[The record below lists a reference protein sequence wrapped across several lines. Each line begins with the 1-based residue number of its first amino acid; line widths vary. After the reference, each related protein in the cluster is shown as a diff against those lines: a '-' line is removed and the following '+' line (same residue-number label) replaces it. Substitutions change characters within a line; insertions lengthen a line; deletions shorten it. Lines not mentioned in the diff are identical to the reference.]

1 MNNLI
6 CDDRVDTEKLAA
18 YIDGLSDEEF
28 EAFASKAKYQKSFTK
43 INHQVGDSEVVF
55 SCQNIETR
63 TRSMYQIFN
72 GDCLAELQNIPDA
85 SIDMVLTDPPY
96 SSGGLFAGNRKQD
109 TRTKYCSKEHEGAA
123 RFQNFSGDNMD
134 QRSFTAFCREVF
146 AQVRSKVKE
155 GGILGAFIDWRN
167 LPAMADAVQMAG
179 FIWLGIVVWD
189 KRTSRPTPELF
200 RNDCEYL
207 VWGSNGSRP
216 APMVKGCKVAAGC
229 YSVPGVQSKDK
240 HHQTEKPVP
249 LLEQLLQL
257 VPDGGAVLD
266 PFMGSGSTGVA
277 CMNMGL
283 DFYGI
288 ELDPGY
294 FKTSQKR
301 IEEAEF

>member
-1 MNNLI
+1 
-6 CDDRVDTEKLAA
+6 
-18 YIDGLSDEEF
+18 
-28 EAFASKAKYQKSFTK
+28 
-43 INHQVGDSEVVF
+43 
-55 SCQNIETR
+55 
-63 TRSMYQIFN
+63 MYQIFN

-146 AQVRSKVKE
+146 AQVRPKVKE
-155 GGILGAFIDWRN
+155 GGVLGAFIDWRN

-189 KRTSRPTPELF
+189 KRTSRPTPERF

-301 IEEAEF
+301 IEEAWF